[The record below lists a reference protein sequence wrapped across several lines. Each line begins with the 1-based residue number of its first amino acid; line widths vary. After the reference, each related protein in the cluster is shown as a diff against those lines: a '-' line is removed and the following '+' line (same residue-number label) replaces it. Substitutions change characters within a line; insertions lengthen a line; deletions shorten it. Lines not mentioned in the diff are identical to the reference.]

1 LPLIRHL
8 GFVVFNPPI
17 SKEKRKE
24 KEKKK
29 KKERT
34 GKERKEREKSKDLS
48 GFEHL

>member
-1 LPLIRHL
+1 LPLIRSL

-17 SKEKRKE
+17 SKEKGKKE

-29 KKERT
+29 KK
-34 GKERKEREKSKDLS
+34 KERKEREKSKDLS